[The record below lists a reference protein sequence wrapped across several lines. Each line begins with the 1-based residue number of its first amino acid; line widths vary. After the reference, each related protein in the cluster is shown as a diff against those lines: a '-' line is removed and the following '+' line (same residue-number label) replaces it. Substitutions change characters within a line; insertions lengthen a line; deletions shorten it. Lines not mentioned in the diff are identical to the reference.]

1 MNKNELAGMIDQ
13 TLLSQTATEKQ
24 IKDFC
29 ITAEQYGFASVC
41 VNPIHVK
48 TAYSI
53 LSETKTK
60 VCTVID
66 FPLGAGGIESK
77 IEQSRITVND
87 GARELDF
94 VIDMSL
100 VKAHKWTELEK
111 ELADLQNYV
120 NGLSNSINGEKIIT
134 KLILETCLLDDEE
147 IVQSSLC
154 AKKAGFDF
162 VKTSTGFAIVKGEG
176 GVLLPNGAT
185 AHAVSLMRKTV
196 GPNMGVKASGGI
208 HSTKEALELIECGA
222 SRIGAS
228 AGVQIVDGL

>member
-1 MNKNELAGMIDQ
+1 M
-13 TLLSQTATEKQ
+13 
-24 IKDFC
+24 
-29 ITAEQYGFASVC
+29 
-41 VNPIHVK
+41 
-48 TAYSI
+48 
-53 LSETKTK
+53 
-60 VCTVID
+60 
-66 FPLGAGGIESK
+66 
-77 IEQSRITVND
+77 
-87 GARELDF
+87 
-94 VIDMSL
+94 IDMSL

-120 NGLSNSINGEKIIT
+120 NGLSKSINGEKIIT

-185 AHAVSLMRKTV
+185 AHAVSIMRKTV
-196 GPNMGVKASGGI
+196 GPDMGVKASGGI